1 MAKVNDDGEFLT
13 LVLSILEKV
22 GALHGDIKVAK
33 SNLVAI
39 ESAEN
44 PWRST
49 ILRGIRAPGTGIP
62 FVILLGTMRTKK
74 IKDFTAIYRRGA
86 VDIYTFKDAEFE
98 RWIISQ

>member
-1 MAKVNDDGEFLT
+1 MAKVTNDGEFLT
-13 LVLSILEKV
+13 LKLSTWEKL
-22 GALHGDIKVAK
+22 GAVHGDIRVLK

-49 ILRGIRAPGTGIP
+49 VLRGIRAPGTGIP

-74 IKDFTAIYRRGA
+74 SKDFTAIYRRGA

-98 RWIISQ
+98 RWIISK